1 MTKSSGRWLLALLVL
16 PMLLLAGGGAG
27 AEEPVLDMQGMS
39 VVGNRELP
47 KALYIVP
54 WKAPAPVD
62 SELGLADSL
71 LMNQA
76 LVPLDR
82 DEFRRSLGY
91 YEALH
96 KRR

>member
-1 MTKSSGRWLLALLVL
+1 MTKRSGQCLLATLVL
-16 PMLLLAGGGAG
+16 VTCGVA
-27 AEEPVLDMQGMS
+27 AEESVLEMQGMS

-62 SELGLADSL
+62 SEMGLSDSL
-71 LMNQA
+71 LMHQP
-76 LVPLDR
+76 LSPLDR
-82 DEFRRSLGY
+82 DEFRRSLRY

-96 KRR
+96 KSN